1 MNRQL
6 YQLCID
12 YIRCYDILHALIS
25 IDGIDSE
32 RLKLFRLTQN
42 RMKEIERDFETAIV
56 ENDLLNSMTE
66 KKENGE
72 MRA

>member
-12 YIRCYDILHALIS
+12 YIRCYDLLQALIS

-32 RLKLFRLTQN
+32 RLKLFRLTQT
-42 RMKEIERDFETAIV
+42 RMKEIEREFETAIV
-56 ENDLLNSMTE
+56 ENDLLNSMTKE
-66 KKENGE
+66 KKGGNDYE
-72 MRA
+72 

>member
-12 YIRCYDILHALIS
+12 YIRCYDLLHALIS

-32 RLKLFRLTQN
+32 RLKLFRLTQT
-42 RMKEIERDFETAIV
+42 RMKEIEREFETAIV
-56 ENDLLNSMTE
+56 ENDLLNSMIKE
-66 KKENGE
+66 KKEK
-72 MRA
+72 